1 MKTVKLTI
9 PIFKSDV
16 KKLRLGDLVY
26 FNGLFFTCRSAF
38 HIRLIDQG
46 IPPPIDTDKLN
57 VMFHAGPVIIEKNG
71 RWEVVAF
78 QPTTSNRYEKWGAK
92 AIEKLGLRVIV
103 GKGTMGEKSAKA
115 IKKYGCVHCTTVG
128 VGGAILSTKLEVKE
142 RHWPDLGPIE
152 SLWVLEAKE
161 LGPFMVDID
170 VQGNRYFARVN
181 TDIEKKRDKVYAKLG
196 IPQDFKFASLVFK
209 EKSF

>member
-1 MKTVKLTI
+1 
-9 PIFKSDV
+9 
-16 KKLRLGDLVY
+16 
-26 FNGLFFTCRSAF
+26 
-38 HIRLIDQG
+38 
-46 IPPPIDTDKLN
+46 
-57 VMFHAGPVIIEKNG
+57 
-71 RWEVVAF
+71 
-78 QPTTSNRYEKWGAK
+78 
-92 AIEKLGLRVIV
+92 
-103 GKGTMGEKSAKA
+103 MGEKSAKA